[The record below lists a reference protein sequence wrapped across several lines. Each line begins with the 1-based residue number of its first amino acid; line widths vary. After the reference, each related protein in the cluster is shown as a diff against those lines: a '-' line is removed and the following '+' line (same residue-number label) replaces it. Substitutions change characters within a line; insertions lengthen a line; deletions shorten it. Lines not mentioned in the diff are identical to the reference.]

1 MKLKLKNIA
10 HHLQKKFSLD
20 WSEQDEIAI
29 FQREQPLMEILML
42 HITPWQQKP
51 DQKTVALFPVYG
63 AAQNLMQFEKWV
75 VNVSQWEPGEHS
87 YSENPREL
95 LPNEQAFPV

>member
-42 HITPWQQKP
+42 HITPW
-51 DQKTVALFPVYG
+51 
-63 AAQNLMQFEKWV
+63 
-75 VNVSQWEPGEHS
+75 
-87 YSENPREL
+87 
-95 LPNEQAFPV
+95 